1 MSVAASTPGSP
12 MSSITDDETG
22 ITGPS
27 RASVGADTL
36 GTALVATSSASGSSH
51 PDTIMHSSATTS
63 GARPSVPSQTIE
75 VPSAASSGPSTVPSA
90 PTSNSGAM
98 GTLASGAAVA
108 LSPNTGAAATTAV
121 AMGQP
126 YITSSGAGLPAV
138 VPSTGVRSCLH
149 CAWST
154 ISHQN
159 ATALFQVADDPF
171 WQCLAHAIQ
180 RYGFVSVRLQLTL
193 AGAYSW
199 LLQMTREGGHP
210 ERDARGLPLAEV
222 ISTGRIAL
230 SGVDRRPASDGGS
243 ILCVVDNAQLSYVPG
258 TPTITASS
266 VDIMQAL
273 HREARLQQGTFWV
286 SVEFWGTLSDSIN
299 LQVIC

>member
-1 MSVAASTPGSP
+1 M
-12 MSSITDDETG
+12 E
-22 ITGPS
+22 
-27 RASVGADTL
+27 
-36 GTALVATSSASGSSH
+36 H
-51 PDTIMHSSATTS
+51 
-63 GARPSVPSQTIE
+63 
-75 VPSAASSGPSTVPSA
+75 
-90 PTSNSGAM
+90 N
-98 GTLASGAAVA
+98 
-108 LSPNTGAAATTAV
+108 
-121 AMGQP
+121 
-126 YITSSGAGLPAV
+126 
-138 VPSTGVRSCLH
+138 
-149 CAWST
+149 

-159 ATALFQVADDPF
+159 STALFQVADNPF

-193 AGAYSW
+193 AVAYSW
-199 LLQMTREGGHP
+199 LVQMTREGAHP
-210 ERDARGLPLAEV
+210 ECDSRGLPLAEV